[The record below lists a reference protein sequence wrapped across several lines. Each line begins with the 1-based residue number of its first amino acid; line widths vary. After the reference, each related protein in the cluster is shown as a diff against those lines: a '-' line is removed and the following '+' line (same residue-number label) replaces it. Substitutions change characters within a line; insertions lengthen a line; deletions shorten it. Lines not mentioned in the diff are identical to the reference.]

1 MIVPKYYENLNVLH
15 ENTMPYR
22 AYYMPASKEMGPLVH
37 DREKSD
43 RMQLLND
50 VWKFK
55 FYKSIYDLQN
65 KFYEDGA
72 DTDNFDRI
80 PVPGIWQN
88 FGYDSHQYTNVRYPI
103 PLDPPYVPQEN
114 PCGAYVYEFQY
125 HKDADAPEAFLNFEG
140 VDSCFYVWMNG
151 FFVGYSQVSH
161 ATSEFDVTAYMREG
175 TNKLAV
181 LVLKWCDGTYL
192 EDQDKFRM
200 TGIFRDVYIL
210 KRPEYV
216 LYDYFIKTEPQENS
230 AKIEIQASF
239 MGEKCIADDTE
250 ILLRDMSGNLVDTE
264 KFTPAE
270 CSDGYNYK
278 AEFVL
283 SDPQLWTPEK
293 PYLYEIV
300 FVSEQEVI
308 TDRVGIREIH
318 RNGSVIYVNGT
329 KIKFNGVNRHDSD
342 PVTGS
347 VINIDKINKDLTMM
361 KQHNFNAVRSSHYPN
376 SPYFYQLC
384 DEYGFFVIAEA
395 DNESHGTQTQYLQ
408 NSEWDN
414 VVEHWN
420 KRISNNPDFIPATLD
435 RTKLCVCREKNRP
448 SIVIWSMG
456 NECGY
461 GCTFEEALKWT
472 KDYDPTRLTT
482 YESAF
487 YKSTDREYDY
497 SNIDIVG
504 RMYPAFEEIE
514 DYMEKT
520 PDKPLLLVEYCH
532 AMGNG
537 PGDLE
542 DYFKYIQKYD
552 SLCGGFVWEWCDH
565 AIYKGDAENG
575 KPIYFYGGDH
585 GEEIH
590 DGNFCMDGLV
600 YPDRTPHT
608 GLKEYKNVYRPAR
621 VVSYDQGSGKTVLH
635 NYMNYIDLQ
644 DYLYLTY
651 EVSCD
656 GKNVQIGEIQLKES
670 IPAGEEGKVIIPA
683 QTPDAGK
690 CYLKINYHLKDETAL
705 QEKDQDLGFDEI
717 LLTNKDGRNQT
728 VANLFAG
735 KMQSNDDSENAGG
748 ADGDSETGRNATE
761 NESIDRSTTEIEDTD
776 KYLKITGKKQ
786 GYVYVFNKLTGLFE
800 KMYAGNKQLFTQPME
815 LNIWRA
821 PTDNDRKIKLEWMNA
836 HYDQSYAR
844 AYKTTYELAEGTVL
858 IHSVIGLMA
867 PTVQK
872 ILEVKADW
880 QITPDGAVSVK
891 MQVERDLEFPML
903 PRFGLRLFL
912 DKEFTDVTY
921 SGIGPA
927 ESYVDKR
934 RAGYHGVFQTA
945 VEEMHEDYLRPQENG
960 SHTDCDYVKLSNK
973 DQSIYAVSDLT
984 FSFNASVYTQEELT
998 NKAHSYE
1005 LENCGSTVLCLD
1017 YAQNGIGSNS
1027 CGPELS
1033 KKYRLDQENFEFD
1046 MKLVFQKK

>member
-1 MIVPKYYENLNVLH
+1 MIIPKYYENLKILH

-50 VWKFK
+50 TWKFK
-55 FYKSIYDLQN
+55 FYKSIYDLQE
-65 KFYEDGA
+65 KFYLDGVSV
-72 DTDNFDRI
+72 DEFDDI

-114 PCGAYVYEFQY
+114 PCGAYIHEFEY
-125 HKDADAPEAFLNFEG
+125 HRDAEASEAFLNFEG

-151 FFVGYSQVSH
+151 CYVGYSQVSH
-161 ATSEFDVTAYMREG
+161 ATSEFDVTAYMQEG
-175 TNKLAV
+175 TNRLAV

-210 KRPEYV
+210 KRPENV
-216 LYDYFIKTEPQENS
+216 LYDYFTKTEIQGEK
-230 AKIEIQASF
+230 AKVEIQASF
-239 MGEKCIADDTE
+239 LGEKCISKDLE
-250 ILLRDMSGNLVDTE
+250 IQIRDMQGNLVQKG
-264 KFTPAE
+264 KFSPAD
-270 CSDGYNYK
+270 CGGAYNYR
-278 AEFVL
+278 AEFVID
-283 SDPQLWTPEK
+283 DPKLWTPET
-293 PYLYEIV
+293 PYLYQVV
-300 FVSEQEVI
+300 FASENEVI
-308 TDRVGIREIH
+308 TDRIGIREIH
-318 RNGSVIYVNGT
+318 REGSVIYVNGT
-329 KIKFNGVNRHDSD
+329 KVKFNGVNRHDSD

-347 VINIDKINKDLTMM
+347 VINIEQINKDLSMM
-361 KQHNFNAVRSSHYPN
+361 KQNNFNAVRSSHYPN

-395 DNESHGTQTQYLQ
+395 DNESHGIQTQYLQ

-420 KRISNNPDFIPATLD
+420 RRISNNPEFIPATLD
-435 RTKLCVCREKNRP
+435 RTKLCICREKNRP

-461 GCTFEEALKWT
+461 GCTFEEALRWT
-472 KDYDPTRLTT
+472 KAYDPTRLTT

-514 DYMEKT
+514 DYMKEE
-520 PDKPLLLVEYCH
+520 PEKPLLLVEYCH
-532 AMGNG
+532 SMGNG
-537 PGDLE
+537 PGDFE

-552 SLCGGFVWEWCDH
+552 ALCGGFVWEWCDH
-565 AIYKGDAENG
+565 AIYKGEAENG

-621 VVSYDQGSGKTVLH
+621 IVSYDQASGELVLH
-635 NYMNYIDLQ
+635 NYLNYTDLK

-651 EVSCD
+651 EVTED
-656 GKNVQIGEIQLKES
+656 GEKVQTGEIQLDEK
-670 IPAGEEGKVIIPA
+670 IPAGTDGKVNVKVEIP
-683 QTPDAGK
+683 DNGK
-690 CYLKINYHLKDETAL
+690 CYLKVNYHLKNENVL
-705 QEKDQDLGFDEI
+705 QEKNQNLGFDEI
-717 LLTNKDGRNQT
+717 LLENKDGRNQT
-728 VANLFAG
+728 AAELLEKKVTVGNA
-735 KMQSNDDSENAGG
+735 DSMKIEEKDRYLTISGEN
-748 ADGDSETGRNATE
+748 
-761 NESIDRSTTEIEDTD
+761 
-776 KYLKITGKKQ
+776 
-786 GYVYVFNKLTGLFE
+786 YVYVFNKLTGLFE
-800 KMYAGNKQLFTQPME
+800 SMKSGNKELFTAPME

-844 AYKTTYELAEGTVL
+844 AYETTYETKEGTV
-858 IHSVIGLMA
+858 IVRSVIGLMA

-880 QITPDGAVSVK
+880 EIMFDGSVTVK
-891 MQVERDLEFPML
+891 MDVERDMEFPML
-903 PRFGLRLFL
+903 PRFGIRLFL
-912 DKEFTDVTY
+912 NSDFADITY
-921 SGIGPA
+921 SGIGPE

-934 RAGYHGVFQTA
+934 HAGSHGVYRAA
-945 VEEMHEDYLRPQENG
+945 VEKMHEDYLRPQENG
-960 SHTDCDYVKLSNK
+960 SHTDCDYVKVSSG
-973 DQSIYAVSDLT
+973 DQSIYAVGEKT

-998 NKAHSYE
+998 DKAHSYE
-1005 LENCGSTVLCLD
+1005 LEKCGSTVLCLD

-1033 KKYRLDQENFEFD
+1033 KEYRLDQKNFEF
-1046 MKLVFQKK
+1046 MIKLLVKENN